1 MSSEIR
7 RATEADVPALVRI
20 YNDLGVATTAS
31 YDLEPL
37 SAEERRHWLA
47 DHDAHNW
54 PVLVAV
60 LDGEV
65 VGYASYGRFRDKP
78 GYDFT
83 VEHSV
88 YVLPR
93 AQRSG
98 VGRALMTELIRYARR
113 QGLHAMVGVIDADN
127 AISLAFHE
135 SLGFAN
141 EGVLHQVGRKFGRW
155 LDVAIVVRVLD

>member
-7 RATEADVPALVRI
+7 QATEADVPALVRI

-37 SAEERRHWLA
+37 SVEERRHWLA
-47 DHDAHNW
+47 DHDAHDW
-54 PVLVAV
+54 PVLVAM

-65 VGYASYGRFRDKP
+65 VGYTSYGRFRDKP